1 MLQFF
6 RTRPDAPPLQDPAE
20 IARRYRRGRW
30 LSFASI
36 TLGYGFF
43 YTTRLS
49 LSVAKKPMI
58 DAGIVNAEQ
67 LGSIGSAL
75 LLTYAFGR
83 FTNGFLADRAH
94 IGRFMGL
101 GLLASALLNVAFGL
115 SSVFWVFVLLWTLN
129 GWFQSMGSAPSVVNI
144 AHWFSHGERGTRYGI
159 WSTAHS
165 LGEAMTFVLTSVL
178 VAALGWRAAFFGP
191 GAICAVVAVALV
203 FTVLDRP
210 QSYGL
215 PKVADYRGDHALVSR
230 QDASTWELQLE
241 VLRNPAV
248 WVLGLAG
255 ASLYVARYGVNNW
268 MVLYFQEAKHYEL
281 VAAGFNLSIFT
292 VAGLVGTGISGA
304 ISDYFF
310 KAQRGPVIVLYGL
323 GLIAALC
330 AVFVTPAEAVWLDRG
345 LMAVGGFSMG
355 GLVCFLGGL
364 AAIDICPKR
373 ATGAAMGMIGL
384 FSYLGAAVQDQV
396 SGSLLQASKTVVDGQ
411 VRYDFDGPFLF
422 WIGATVLSVLLSL
435 VLFRAKQVE

>member
-6 RTRPDAPPLQDPAE
+6 RSRADAPPLTDAAE

-30 LSFASI
+30 LTFASI
-36 TLGYGFF
+36 TLGYGVF
-43 YTTRLS
+43 YTARLS

-58 DAGIVNAEQ
+58 DAGVVDAEG

-83 FTNGFLADRAH
+83 FTNGFLSDRAH
-94 IGRFMGL
+94 IGRFMGV
-101 GLLASALLNVAFGL
+101 GLLASALLNLLFGL
-115 SSVFWVFVLLWTLN
+115 SSLFWVFVLVWALN

-144 AHWFSHGERGTRYGI
+144 AHWFSHSERGTRYGV
-159 WSTAHS
+159 WSIAHS
-165 LGEAMTFVLTSVL
+165 LGEGMTFVLTSAL

-191 GAICAVVAVALV
+191 AALCGAVALALF

-210 QSYGL
+210 ATYGL
-215 PKVADYRGDHALVSR
+215 PVVADFRQDHAAPTR
-230 QDASTWELQLE
+230 HDATTWELQLE

-268 MVLYFQEAKHYEL
+268 MVLYFQEAKGYGL
-281 VAAGFNLSIFT
+281 VAAGFNLTVFT
-292 VAGLVGTGISGA
+292 VAGLIGTALSGA
-304 ISDYFF
+304 ISDRWFR
-310 KAQRGPVIVLYGL
+310 AQRGPVIVLYGL
-323 GLIAALC
+323 GLIAALI
-330 AVFVTPAEAVWLDRG
+330 AVFVTPAGAVWLDRG

-373 ATGAAMGMIGL
+373 ATGAAMGLIGL

-396 SGSLLQASKTVVDGQ
+396 SGSLLQASRTVVDG
-411 VRYDFDGPFLF
+411 VTRYDFDGPFLV
-422 WIGATVLSVLLSL
+422 WIGATVASVLLSL
-435 VLFRAKQVE
+435 VLFRVRHVE